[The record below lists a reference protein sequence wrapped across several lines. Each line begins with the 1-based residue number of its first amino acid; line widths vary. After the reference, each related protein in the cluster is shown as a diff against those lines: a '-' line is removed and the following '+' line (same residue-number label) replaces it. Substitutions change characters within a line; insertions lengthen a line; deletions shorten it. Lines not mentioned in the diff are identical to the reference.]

1 VRNLLSAMLVST
13 LAMILSTA
21 SRGICGFSEHILWSL
36 KGNGDL
42 PRSNVL
48 GSSRELVRYRRG
60 GGPHDSSGTVFEI
73 SAKKDKTV
81 IWNFSG
87 QDGAGPDGGLIVD
100 ANGALCVTTVGGGVF
115 TAGTVFRLTPLPRLL
130 GIGQSPFSGVWAMAM
145 MARIRL
151 AASLRMQAE
160 TCSAQQNL
168 GSSNNAGIVLQL
180 SPPSSSDG
188 NWSESVLWNFGSE
201 GDGALPL
208 AGLVMD
214 HSGNLYGTTEIG
226 GPGFFGTV
234 FELTTPSNGSAS
246 WNESIIWDFGNVNAF
261 GYSPNGNFP
270 DGPLLMDQKGNL
282 YGAVWAGVPE

>member
-21 SRGICGFSEHILWSL
+21 SPGICGFSEHILWSL

-48 GSSRELVRYRRG
+48 LDQAGNLYGTAGE

-73 SAKKDKTV
+73 SAKEDKTV

-100 ANGALCVTTVGGGVF
+100 ANGALYVTTVGGGVF

-130 GIGQSPFSGVWAMAM
+130 GIGQSPFSGVLAMAM

-160 TCSAQQNL
+160 TSSAQQNL
-168 GSSNNAGIVLQL
+168 VAALTMPALYCSLVLRPHPMAIGVNRYCGI
-180 SPPSSSDG
+180 S
-188 NWSESVLWNFGSE
+188 
-201 GDGALPL
+201 GAKE
-208 AGLVMD
+208 
-214 HSGNLYGTTEIG
+214 T
-226 GPGFFGTV
+226 GPYR
-234 FELTTPSNGSAS
+234 S
-246 WNESIIWDFGNVNAF
+246 
-261 GYSPNGNFP
+261 
-270 DGPLLMDQKGNL
+270 Q
-282 YGAVWAGVPE
+282 VW